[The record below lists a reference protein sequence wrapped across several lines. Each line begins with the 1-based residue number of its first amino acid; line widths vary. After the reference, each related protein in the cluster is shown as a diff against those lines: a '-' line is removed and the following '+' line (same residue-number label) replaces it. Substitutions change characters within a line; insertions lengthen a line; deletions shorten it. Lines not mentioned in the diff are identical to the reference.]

1 MPELAID
8 GGPEAAADLEV
19 PEWPQVNESSRRY
32 VEECLESG
40 RWCRTTTDG
49 DGFCD
54 RLEAAFADYHDADH
68 AIAVSNGTTA
78 IELALR
84 ACGVQPGDEVIVPS
98 YSFIAS
104 ASAIPCVGAVPR
116 FVDTDVET
124 YNIDPDHLEEVI
136 TEKTVGIVGVHFA
149 GYPMDM
155 DRLLPIV
162 EENDLFLIEDSAHA
176 QGSEWRGEKIG
187 TFGDFGTFSFQ
198 ESKSLP
204 SGEGGIVTTDD
215 PVLADRA
222 RTMANIGRRQGETGY
237 YFYYLASNRRLSEL
251 QAGLALGQ
259 LETLDEENRI
269 REAREE
275 LLLEELES
283 IDGIET
289 KPRDDRITARG
300 YCIENFRYDS
310 AAFGGL
316 SRDRFIEA
324 LRAEG
329 VPVSDGYE
337 MPLYRQPAFFRN
349 EVGRFLP
356 TGTEIPD
363 YPNHHLPGAEEIC
376 ETNVTYSHRLLLA
389 EEEGIRAVGAAIR
402 KIQDNVDEL
411 LE

>member
-1 MPELAID
+1 MGELAIN
-8 GGPEAAADLEV
+8 GGPKAAADLNV
-19 PEWPQVNESSRRY
+19 PEWPRLTDASRRY
-32 VEECLESG
+32 VDDSLESG
-40 RWCRTTTDG
+40 HWCRNTTDG
-49 DGFCD
+49 ESFCD
-54 RLEAAFADYHDADH
+54 RLEDEFADYHDAKH

-124 YNIDPDHLEEVI
+124 YNIDLDHLEKII

-155 DRLLPIV
+155 DRLMPIV

-251 QAGLALGQ
+251 QAALALGQ
-259 LETLDEENRI
+259 LEKLDEENRV
-269 REAREE
+269 REEREE
-275 LLLEELES
+275 LLLDELES
-283 IDGIET
+283 IEGIYT

-300 YCIENFRYDS
+300 YCIENFRYDAS
-310 AAFGGL
+310 AFGGL

-324 LRAEG
+324 MRAEG
-329 VPVSDGYE
+329 VPVSNGYE

-356 TGTEIPD
+356 EGTEMPD
-363 YPNHHLPGAEEIC
+363 YPNHHLAGAEEIC
-376 ETNVTYSHRLLLA
+376 ETNLTYSHRLLLA
-389 EEEGIRAVGAAIR
+389 DESGIRSVAAAIR